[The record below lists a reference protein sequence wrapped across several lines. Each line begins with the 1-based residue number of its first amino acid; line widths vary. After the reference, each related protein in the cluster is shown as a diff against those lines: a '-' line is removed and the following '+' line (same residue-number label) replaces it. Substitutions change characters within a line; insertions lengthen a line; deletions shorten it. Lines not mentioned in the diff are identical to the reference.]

1 MGIGQDDIG
10 VERKPYKVRL
20 KRITIGSS
28 ILLGFFL
35 VGFGVWNGLH
45 RWIPAGHVG
54 VLYHA
59 SGGLERTVYPPRRIY
74 VGWLTTLYTYPTMEQ
89 AAIYTN
95 DPDEGE
101 VKAADA
107 VRVTTNDNANTD
119 YDIVLWYHV
128 EASDVL
134 KIFDNYKTQDIK
146 QIQSTVIR
154 ASVRQQAS
162 VVGRE
167 YDAFALMGGSRK
179 EASNKLTT
187 LLQNELGN
195 KGITIDRAEFA
206 SPYPNEAIMQR
217 ITNQVNAETELRI
230 AQINQEKA
238 KLEKDI
244 AITQATAF
252 AEASRLKS
260 AQTQTKSLEMLKI
273 DTDIEAMR
281 KWDGHIPPIQ
291 AKPGQTIIIT
301 PEALATLQGG
311 RSRNENN

>member
-1 MGIGQDDIG
+1 MNEFDLG
-10 VERKPYKVRL
+10 RKPKRGFRL
-20 KRITIGSS
+20 KRTVIGSG
-28 ILLGFFL
+28 IFL
-35 VGFGVWNGLH
+35 VLFLIGFGVWNSLH
-45 RWIPAGHVG
+45 QWIPAGHVG

-59 SGGLERTVYPPRRIY
+59 SGGLERKVYPPHRIY

-128 EASDVL
+128 EPEDVL
-134 KIFDNYKTQDIK
+134 KIFDNYKTQDIR

-179 EASNKLTT
+179 EASNKLTQ
-187 LLQNELGN
+187 LLQDELGP
-195 KGITIDRAEFA
+195 KGITVDRAEFA
-206 SPYPNEAIMQR
+206 APYPNEAIMQR
-217 ITNQVNAETELRI
+217 ITNQVNAETDLRI

-244 AITQATAF
+244 AITQATAS
-252 AEASRLKS
+252 AEAARLKS
-260 AQTQTKSLEMLKI
+260 AQTQTKSLEMLKL
-273 DTDIEAMR
+273 DTDIAAMK

-291 AKPGQTIIIT
+291 AKSGQTIIVT
-301 PEALATLQGG
+301 PEALTSLQGG
-311 RSRNENN
+311 RNRNDN